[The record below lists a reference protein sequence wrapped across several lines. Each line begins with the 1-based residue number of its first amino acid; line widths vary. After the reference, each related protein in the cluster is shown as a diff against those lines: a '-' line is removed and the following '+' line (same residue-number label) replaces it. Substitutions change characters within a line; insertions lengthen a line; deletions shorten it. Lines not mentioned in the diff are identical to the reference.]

1 MLRSDAI
8 EDSNI
13 PTIPEE
19 SLPNITLEQAKKID
33 GRINYFDNISAIFLL
48 LDNYG
53 QAYSLCMDLENG
65 KNPFG
70 QYPGFIS
77 VLVDH
82 IHQTKMA
89 NGYNKIYCVLYL
101 LNRFKTSKEVLGVQK
116 NQLIHFFKD
125 REYHYV
131 PSIRFSLFKLC
142 QRWTKQQWSGIVKK
156 IRSLYSLKSEELC
169 CKEFETN
176 LIQMFLKNIIVNDGP
191 NLKFKSS
198 VEHISPELLHFWIDV
213 VPPTI
218 SFGCDEKYET
228 SRGGFVLVINNEN
241 YRTSEFSVRN
251 GSKNDVKSIEETF
264 SRFGCKVTVKSDLD
278 INGLYEVVSKYSKKT
293 NYESYDYFILFILA
307 HGTCIQGAV
316 DVIYGV
322 DGKPLNLNFIRDS
335 FIKVNNCGS
344 LVGKPKIFFIQAC
357 RGNESMRSLP
367 VISPDSKVLGHVAE
381 IEGCLVFKS
390 TWEGYVSYRH
400 DLYGTFFVQ
409 YLCKEIKEFG
419 GKKTL
424 SDHCN
429 AVQDHLRSFN
439 KQYAQI
445 ASYDYSLGKKS
456 FYFTIKSRVHE

>member
-53 QAYSLCMDLENG
+53 QAYSL
-65 KNPFG
+65 F
-70 QYPGFIS
+70 
-77 VLVDH
+77 DH

-116 NQLIHFFKD
+116 NQLIHFFQGQ
-125 REYHYV
+125 RV
-131 PSIRFSLFKLC
+131 SLRSIHSVFIIQALSKMDKTTVVRHCKENSKFIFP
-142 QRWTKQQWSGIVKK
+142 Q
-156 IRSLYSLKSEELC
+156 IRRKELC

-218 SFGCDEKYET
+218 SFGCDEKIRDIT
-228 SRGGFVLVINNEN
+228 R
-241 YRTSEFSVRN
+241 RN

-335 FIKVNNCGS
+335 FIKGNNCGS

-409 YLCKEIKEFG
+409 YLCKRLKSLEVKRRYRIIVMLFKIIF
-419 GKKTL
+419 
-424 SDHCN
+424 
-429 AVQDHLRSFN
+429 APFN

-456 FYFTIKSRVHE
+456 FLFYN